1 MNSKIYV
8 GMDAIRQVTL
18 YVVIL
23 GELQLQVNTKDNS
36 ILYYIKLS
44 GQLRAG
50 AWHRQIPRQ
59 GSRKGILGSGTG
71 AESGYTGGS

>member
-18 YVVIL
+18 YVVIF

-36 ILYYIKLS
+36 ILYYIKL
-44 GQLRAG
+44 
-50 AWHRQIPRQ
+50 
-59 GSRKGILGSGTG
+59 
-71 AESGYTGGS
+71 